1 MRRGGAVKLKECRA
15 SVRDKRIIFIRLDFV
30 QGAFVSGRVGA
41 LSSSSSSSS
50 GVAVVVSSSG

>member
-1 MRRGGAVKLKECRA
+1 MNEDGLIECRA
-15 SVRDKRIIFIRLDFV
+15 SVRDKRIRLDFV

-50 GVAVVVSSSG
+50 SGVAVVVGRSSSG